1 MFKSPGCFSF
11 ALELVTL
18 FSLVAPSTISGWKHT
33 HTKDHRRANRETKNE
48 YAFGTVLS
56 EECIMYPNR
65 KFNVSL
71 VIVRDAD
78 GERAEPMRKVVI
90 IVQTAALA
98 QGEILKVFC
107 KTNRW
112 LSI

>member
-1 MFKSPGCFSF
+1 
-11 ALELVTL
+11 
-18 FSLVAPSTISGWKHT
+18 
-33 HTKDHRRANRETKNE
+33 
-48 YAFGTVLS
+48 
-56 EECIMYPNR
+56 MYPNR

-98 QGEILKVFC
+98 QGM
-107 KTNRW
+107 
-112 LSI
+112 